1 MVIGADPGGMAA
13 LSQVRKRR
21 DDMEIVA
28 FERGTYTSYSAC
40 GIPFLVGGEVDS
52 VDKLI
57 ARTPQQF
64 RDRLRV
70 DVRIRHEVTAIDLDG
85 RSVEVRALDQD
96 RTLRMGFDQLLIAT
110 GGIPI
115 RPDLPGIDDPHV
127 YGVQTLGDAE
137 RLLTEVASGDVGE
150 VVVVGGGYI
159 GLEMAEAF
167 VRRGAHVTLLE
178 EAEQVMATLDPDMA
192 DLVLEALR
200 RFGVDVQLGV
210 GAKGFENGNV
220 QTEAGEVRA
229 DVVVLGIGVA
239 PNSALARDAG
249 LALGVRDSIRVD
261 RRQQTSAEGVWAAGD
276 CCEST
281 HLVSGRPVHVALG
294 TIANKQSRVA
304 GINIGGGY
312 ATFGG
317 VVGTAITK
325 ICNVEVARTGL
336 SAREAIEA
344 GFLFHSTVIEANT
357 RARYLP
363 ESPPATVKLLS
374 ERGTGRLLGGQIVG
388 EEGAGKR
395 IDVLATALTAGM
407 TVQKMIDLDLGY
419 APPFSPVWDPVLV
432 AARVAAGDVARGM

>member
-1 MVIGADPGGMAA
+1 MAA
-13 LSQVRKRR
+13 LSQVRKQRE
-21 DDMEIVA
+21 DMEIVA

-40 GIPFLVGGEVDS
+40 GIPFLVGGEVES
-52 VDKLI
+52 IDKLI

-110 GGIPI
+110 GGMPV

-127 YGVQTLGDAE
+127 HGVQTLGDAE
-137 RLLTEVASGDVGE
+137 ALLAEVTSGDVRE

-167 VRRGAHVTLLE
+167 VRRGAHVMLLE
-178 EAEQVMATLDPDMA
+178 EGEQVMATLDPDMA
-192 DLVLEALR
+192 DLVVAALR
-200 RFGVDVQLGV
+200 RFGVDVRLGV

-220 QTEAGEVRA
+220 QTEAGDVPA

-249 LALGVRDSIRVD
+249 LTLGVRDSIRVD
-261 RRQQTSAEGVWAAGD
+261 RRQQTSAPGVWAAGD

-336 SAREAIEA
+336 SEREATEA
-344 GFLFHSTVIEANT
+344 GFRFHSTVIEAST
-357 RARYLP
+357 RARYLA
-363 ESPPATVKLLS
+363 EAPPATVKLLS
-374 ERGTGRLLGGQIVG
+374 ERGSGRLLGGQIVG

-407 TVQKMIDLDLGY
+407 RVHEMIDLDLGY

-432 AARVAAGDVARGM
+432 AARVAAGDVARGKGSAE

>member
-1 MVIGADPGGMAA
+1 
-13 LSQVRKRR
+13 
-21 DDMEIVA
+21 
-28 FERGTYTSYSAC
+28 
-40 GIPFLVGGEVDS
+40 
-52 VDKLI
+52 
-57 ARTPQQF
+57 
-64 RDRLRV
+64 
-70 DVRIRHEVTAIDLDG
+70 
-85 RSVEVRALDQD
+85 
-96 RTLRMGFDQLLIAT
+96 MGFDQLLIAT
-110 GGIPI
+110 GGIPA

-127 YGVQTLGDAE
+127 HGVQTLGDAE
-137 RLLTEVASGDVGE
+137 RLLAEVTARDVRK

-167 VRRGAHVTLLE
+167 VLRGAHVTLLDQGR
-178 EAEQVMATLDPDMA
+178 QVMSTLDPDMA

-200 RFGVDVQLGV
+200 RFGVDVRLGE
-210 GAKGFENGNV
+210 GAKGFEDGQV
-220 QTEAGEVRA
+220 QTESGVLPA
-229 DVVVLGIGVA
+229 DLVVLGLGVA

-249 LALGVRDSIRVD
+249 LAVGVRDSIRVD
-261 RRQQTSAEGVWAAGD
+261 RRQQTSAPGVWSAGD

-281 HLVSGRPVHVALG
+281 HLVSGRPVHIALG

-336 SAREAIEA
+336 SEREATEA
-344 GFLFHSTVIEANT
+344 GFLFHSTVIEART
-357 RARYLP
+357 RARYLA
-363 ESPPATVKLLS
+363 ESPPATVKLLT

-407 TVQKMIDLDLGY
+407 TVQTMIDLDLGY

-432 AARVAAGDVARGM
+432 AARVAAGQR

>member
-1 MVIGADPGGMAA
+1 MAA
-13 LSQVRKRR
+13 LSQVRKLR

-28 FERGTYTSYSAC
+28 FERGRYTSYSAC
-40 GIPFLVGGEVDS
+40 GIPYLVGGEVQS
-52 VDKLI
+52 LESLV

-70 DVRIRHEVTAIDLDG
+70 DVRTRHEVTAIDLDD
-85 RSVEVRALDQD
+85 RAVEVRALDQD
-96 RTLRMGFDQLLIAT
+96 RTLRMGFDQLLVAT
-110 GGIPI
+110 GGSPV
-115 RPDLPGIDDPHV
+115 RPDLPGIDNPHV
-127 YGVQTLGDAE
+127 HGVQTLGDAE
-137 RLLTEVASGDVGE
+137 RLLAEVTGGDVRE

-178 EAEQVMATLDPDMA
+178 ASAQIMATLDPDMA
-192 DLVLEALR
+192 ELVLVALR
-200 RFGVDVQLGV
+200 RFGVDVRLQE
-210 GAKGFENGNV
+210 GAKGFEDGQV
-220 QTEAGEVRA
+220 QTEAGIVPA
-229 DVVVLGIGVA
+229 DIVVLGIGVR

-249 LALGVRDSIRVD
+249 LTLGVRDSIRVD
-261 RRQQTSAEGVWAAGD
+261 RRQQTSAPGVWSAGD
-276 CCEST
+276 CCESI
-281 HLVSGRPVHVALG
+281 HLVSGQPIHVALG
-294 TIANKQSRVA
+294 TVANKQSRVA

-336 SAREAIEA
+336 SEREATEA
-344 GFLFHSTVIEANT
+344 GFLSQSTVIEAST
-357 RARYLP
+357 RARYLGDAP
-363 ESPPATVKLLS
+363 LATVKLVT
-374 ERGTGRLLGGQIVG
+374 EQGTGRLLGGQIVG

-407 TVQKMIDLDLGY
+407 TVQAMIDLDLGY

-432 AARVAAGDVARGM
+432 AARVAASAAVHGAVGGG